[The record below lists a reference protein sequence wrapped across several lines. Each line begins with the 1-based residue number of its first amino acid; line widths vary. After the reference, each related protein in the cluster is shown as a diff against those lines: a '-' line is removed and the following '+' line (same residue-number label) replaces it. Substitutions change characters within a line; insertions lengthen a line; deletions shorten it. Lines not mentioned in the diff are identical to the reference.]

1 MGGKSRSILRHI
13 SLIVLCFI
21 LLSPLPSSGSSSS
34 PQELLHMGIGAFND
48 GFYQVAEAQFREFL
62 QAHPLHSHVPE
73 VKYLLGKALYEQ
85 QKFTEAKEVFV
96 ALLTPSAV
104 FQAKD
109 AAYFWLGR
117 SCEQL
122 ADLSS
127 AHTSFLTVVKKYPH
141 SLWYQSSLYLLG
153 KISFQEGRHKR
164 AEMYFRKVLQVRR
177 ISLSLSYNAK
187 FWLGLSL
194 YEQRRYKEAE
204 NFLQEVVESKSNKGL
219 LEEALYWLGEMH
231 IKLEK
236 YKKGAAVF
244 RSLLDQFP
252 QSSYTAHA
260 LYGESLCLY
269 MCERQE
275 EALKGLLILKKD
287 FLHTSLLP
295 HILSLTGEIYIDLNR
310 HQEAIEIF
318 KEFLSRFPQDPMR
331 TKTLLNLAW
340 CYLKR
345 GDLARVKEVTYE
357 IVEASQ
363 GGREKALAQY
373 IMAELNTCEGNC
385 QEAMPYWFNLLN
397 TTMYRQEALFK
408 IANCSYQERKFKECL
423 VNTDLLQL
431 EYPNFYKMDEVLWIQ
446 GESYKELGNVSEA
459 GEAYQKLI
467 REHKRSSW
475 YPWSIYRMIAFSF
488 NEENIREAERYF
500 DILYKKF
507 AYHELSHEAA
517 LQLGIRKAEGS
528 HYESSLHYL
537 TIAARSL
544 DSNIAKNAL
553 CWQGEIYF
561 NLKEYQKA
569 WDAYQKV
576 IAEYSSSKDALA
588 AIAYL
593 EMGNIKHLLKD
604 QKKAKEAYKR
614 AIELSEDDHFKE
626 KVKSLL
632 KDLKETNR
640 GGGGT

>member
-1 MGGKSRSILRHI
+1 MDRKARSLLSNI
-13 SLIVLCFI
+13 SLLVLCGV
-21 LLSPLPSSGSSSS
+21 LLSPLPSSGSS
-34 PQELLHMGIGAFND
+34 PQELLHMGTGAFND
-48 GFYQVAEAQFREFL
+48 GFYQVAESQFREFL
-62 QAHPLHSHVPE
+62 HEHPLHSHVPE
-73 VKYLLGKALYEQ
+73 VKYLLGKALYK
-85 QKFTEAKEVFV
+85 QKKFAEAKEVFI
-96 ALLTPSAV
+96 ALLTPSAF
-104 FQAKD
+104 FQAQD

-122 ADLSS
+122 ADVSS
-127 AHTSFLTVVKKYPH
+127 AHSSFLTVVKKYPH

-164 AEMYFRKVLQVRR
+164 AEMYFRKALQVRR
-177 ISLSLSYNAK
+177 MSPSLAYNAK
-187 FWLGLSL
+187 FWLGLTL
-194 YEQRRYKEAE
+194 YEEQGYKEAE
-204 NFLQEVVESKSNKGL
+204 DFLQEVVESKSNKGL
-219 LEEALYWLGEMH
+219 LEEALYWLGETH
-231 IKLEK
+231 INLEK
-236 YKKGAAVF
+236 YKKGAVVF

-252 QSSYTAHA
+252 QSLYTAHA

-269 MCERQE
+269 MCERKE

-295 HILSLTGEIYIDLNR
+295 YILSFAGEIYIDLNR
-310 HQEAIEIF
+310 YQEAIEVL

-340 CYLKR
+340 SYLKR
-345 GDLARVKEVTYE
+345 GDLTRVKEVTYE
-357 IVEASQ
+357 IAEVSH
-363 GGREKALAQY
+363 GGRNKALAQY
-373 IMAELNTCEGNC
+373 IMAELNTLEGNC

-397 TTMYRQEALFK
+397 TSLYRQEALFK
-408 IANCSYQERKFKECL
+408 IANCSFQDRKFKESL
-423 VNTDLLQL
+423 VNIDLLQL
-431 EYPNFYKMDEVLWIQ
+431 EYPNFYKMDEALWIQ

-459 GEAYQKLI
+459 SEAYQKVI
-467 REHKRSSW
+467 KEHKRSSW
-475 YPWSIYRMIAFSF
+475 YPWSIYRMIGFFF
-488 NEENIREAERYF
+488 NEENMREAERYF

-507 AYHELSHEAA
+507 SYHKQSHEAA
-517 LQLGIRKAEGS
+517 LKLGIQKAKRE

-537 TIAARSL
+537 TIATRSS

-576 IAEYSSSKDALA
+576 IDEHSSSKDALA
-588 AIAYL
+588 AVVYL

-604 QKKAKEAYKR
+604 HKEAKEAYKR
-614 AIELSEDDHFKE
+614 AIEVSEDEQFKE

-632 KDLKETNR
+632 KDLKEANR
-640 GGGGT
+640 GGT

>member
-1 MGGKSRSILRHI
+1 MGPKARSLLSNI
-13 SLIVLCFI
+13 SLIVLCLV
-21 LLSPLPSSGSSSS
+21 LLSPLPSSGSS
-34 PQELLHMGIGAFND
+34 PQELLHMGTGAFND

-62 QAHPLHSHVPE
+62 QAYPLHSHNLGVM
-73 VKYLLGKALYEQ
+73 YLLGKALYEQ
-85 QKFTEAKEVFV
+85 KKFAEAKEVFIT
-96 ALLTPSAV
+96 LLTASTD

-117 SCEQL
+117 SCEHL
-122 ADLSS
+122 ADVSS
-127 AHTSFLTVVKKYPH
+127 AHTSYLTVVKKYPH
-141 SLWYQSSLYLLG
+141 SLWYQSSHYLLG

-164 AEMYFRKVLQVRR
+164 AEMYFRKVLQVHRTSP
-177 ISLSLSYNAK
+177 SLACNAK
-187 FWLGLSL
+187 FWLGLTL
-194 YEQRRYKEAE
+194 YEQQRYREAE
-204 NFLQEVVESKSNKGL
+204 DFLQEVVESKSNKGL
-219 LEEALYWLGEMH
+219 LEETLYWLGETR

-236 YKKGAAVF
+236 YKKGAAAF
-244 RSLLDQFP
+244 RSLLDHFP

-269 MCERQE
+269 MCERKE

-295 HILSLTGEIYIDLNR
+295 HILSFAGEIYIDLNR
-310 HQEAIEIF
+310 HQEAIEIY

-331 TKTLLNLAW
+331 IQTLLNLAL

-345 GDLARVKEVTYE
+345 GDLKQVKAVTYE
-357 IVEASQ
+357 IVENSQ
-363 GGREKALAQY
+363 EGRNKALAQY
-373 IMAELNTCEGNC
+373 IMAELNTLEGNC

-397 TTMYRQEALFK
+397 TSLYRQEALFK
-408 IANCSYQERKFKECL
+408 IANCSFQERKFKESL
-423 VNTDLLQL
+423 VNIDLLQL
-431 EYPNFYKMDEVLWIQ
+431 EYPNFYKMDEALWIQ

-459 GEAYQKLI
+459 SEAYQKVI

-475 YPWSIYRMIAFSF
+475 YPWSIYRMIAFFLS
-488 NEENIREAERYF
+488 EENIREAERYF

-507 AYHELSHEAA
+507 AYHKLSFEAA
-517 LQLGIRKAEGS
+517 LQLGIRNAERA
-528 HYESSLHYL
+528 HYDASLNYL

-544 DSNIAKNAL
+544 NSNIVKNAL

-569 WDAYQKV
+569 WDAYQQV
-576 IAEYSSSKDALA
+576 IEKYSSSKDALA
-588 AIAYL
+588 AMVYL

-604 QKKAKEAYKR
+604 HKKAKEAYKK
-614 AIELSEDDHFKE
+614 AIECSEDEQFKE

-632 KDLKETNR
+632 KDLKEANR
-640 GGGGT
+640 GGA

>member
-1 MGGKSRSILRHI
+1 MDPKTRSLLSNI
-13 SLIVLCFI
+13 SLIVLCFV
-21 LLSPLPSSGSSSS
+21 LLSPLPSFGSS
-34 PQELLHMGIGAFND
+34 PQELLHMGTGAFND

-62 QAHPLHSHVPE
+62 QEYPLHSHIPGVM
-73 VKYLLGKALYEQ
+73 YLLGKALYEQ
-85 QKFTEAKEVFV
+85 KKFAEAKEVFI
-96 ALLTPSAV
+96 ALLTASAV

-141 SLWYQSSLYLLG
+141 SVWYQSSLYLLG
-153 KISFQEGRHKR
+153 KISFQEGRRKR

-177 ISLSLSYNAK
+177 MSPSLSYNAK
-187 FWLGLSL
+187 FWLGLTL
-194 YEQRRYKEAE
+194 YEQQRYEEAE
-204 NFLQEVVESKSNKGL
+204 DFLQEVVESKFNKGL
-219 LEEALYWLGEMH
+219 LEEILYWLGETH
-231 IKLEK
+231 IQLKK

-244 RSLLDQFP
+244 RSLLDRFP

-269 MCERQE
+269 MYGRKE

-295 HILSLTGEIYIDLNR
+295 HILSLTGKVYIDLDR
-310 HQEAIEIF
+310 HQEAIEIL

-331 TKTLLNLAW
+331 TQTLLNLAW

-345 GDLARVKEVTYE
+345 GDLTRVKEVTYE
-357 IVEASQ
+357 IVEVPQ
-363 GGREKALAQY
+363 GGREKTLAQY

-397 TTMYRQEALFK
+397 TSLYRQEALFK
-408 IANCSYQERKFKECL
+408 IANCSFQERKFKECL
-423 VNTDLLQL
+423 VNIDLLQL
-431 EYPNFYKMDEVLWIQ
+431 EYPNFYNMDEALWIQ

-459 GEAYQKLI
+459 GEAYQKVI
-467 REHKRSSW
+467 KEYKRSLW
-475 YPWSIYRMIAFSF
+475 YPWSLYRMIVFFF

-507 AYHELSHEAA
+507 AYHKLSHEAA
-517 LQLGIRKAEGS
+517 LKLGIRNAERA

-544 DSNIAKNAL
+544 DSNIANNAL

-576 IAEYSSSKDALA
+576 IAEHSSSKDALA
-588 AIAYL
+588 AMVYL

-604 QKKAKEAYKR
+604 HKKAKEAYKR
-614 AIELSEDDHFKE
+614 AIEVSSDEQFKE

-632 KDLKETNR
+632 KDLKEVNR
-640 GGGGT
+640 GGT